1 MVIIIGILESW
12 FSCDRFRFNWIFYCY
27 LKCLLINLYVF
38 GFALYEIVIMD
49 LFCVIFLLKVNVLVI
64 KEKMI

>member
-1 MVIIIGILESW
+1 MVIIIGILERW
-12 FSCDRFRFNWIFYCY
+12 GCDRFRFNWILYCY

-49 LFCVIFLLKVNVLVI
+49 LFCVIFLII
-64 KEKMI
+64 KLMY